1 MLANDM
7 DIFEEFEVH
16 HLREDVIEKLKEEK
30 KKKRCSPGVMD
41 GLPSYCMLDNR
52 NYQKNLQH
60 FGGMDF
66 VKKKLYMFYDPQY
79 K

>member
-52 NYQKNLQH
+52 NY
-60 FGGMDF
+60 
-66 VKKKLYMFYDPQY
+66 
-79 K
+79 